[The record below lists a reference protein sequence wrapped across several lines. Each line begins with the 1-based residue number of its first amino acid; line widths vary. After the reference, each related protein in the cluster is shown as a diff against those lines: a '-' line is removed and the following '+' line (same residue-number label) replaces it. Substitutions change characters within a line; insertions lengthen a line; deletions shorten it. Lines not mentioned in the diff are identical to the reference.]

1 MIIHN
6 VEQRSEDWFRIR
18 CGVLT
23 ASNFKTARER
33 VKNGDFAATAKKL
46 AAKIAIERIA
56 GEPQSDTFVNFAMR
70 RGVEL
75 EPVATSNYE
84 VHTGQIVTAVGF
96 VTTDCKTYGASPDGF
111 VKDHKGIEVKCPL
124 ECERVIDLVVNHNHA
139 DYMDQ
144 VQGNMWITE
153 REEWDL
159 VIYTPQLESVGKA
172 LNVYP
177 YKRDESY
184 IEKMLKDL
192 SDFNNLVLEYVTA
205 LSTKEA
211 A

>member
-6 VEQRSEDWFRIR
+6 FEQRSPDWFRAR
-18 CGVLT
+18 SGVLT

-33 VKNGDFAATAKKL
+33 LKNGDFAASAKKL
-46 AAKIAIERIA
+46 AAKLAIERIA
-56 GEPQSDTFVNFAMR
+56 GEPQGDTFVNYAMR
-70 RGVEL
+70 RGTEL
-75 EPVATSNYE
+75 EPEAVDAYSFFKGVPVA
-84 VHTGQIVTAVGF
+84 QVGF
-96 VTTDCKTYGASPDGF
+96 VTTDCGTYGASPDGF
-111 VKDHKGIEVKCPL
+111 VGDTAGIEVKCPI

-159 VIYTPQLESVGKA
+159 VIYTPQLESVGKG

-177 YKRDESY
+177 YQRDEAY
-184 IEKMLKDL
+184 IEALKKDL
-192 SDFNNLVLEYVTA
+192 EDFNNLVTTYVES
-205 LSTKEA
+205 LSTSKA